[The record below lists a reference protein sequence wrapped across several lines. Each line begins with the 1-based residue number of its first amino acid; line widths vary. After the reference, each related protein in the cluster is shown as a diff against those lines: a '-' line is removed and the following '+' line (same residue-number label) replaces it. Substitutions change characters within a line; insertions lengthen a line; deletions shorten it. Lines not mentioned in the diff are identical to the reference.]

1 MNRKLRNSFSA
12 FAASGAALAIAL
24 MVAMP
29 AATSPVLLD
38 VALHSSPAA
47 THAMARAAAAN
58 LDPAAQRLETLA
70 QAMATSATAASVL
83 ALQARH
89 DMDDAHQARDASKG
103 SRHRRQTLVMPYFS
117 FSPRG

>member
-12 FAASGAALAIAL
+12 IAASGAALAIAL

-29 AATSPVLLD
+29 AAKSPVLD
-38 VALHSSPAA
+38 VVQTAPPAA
-47 THAMARAAAAN
+47 AQAVQAAAN
-58 LDPAAQRLETLA
+58 LDPATQHLETLA
-70 QAMATSATAASVL
+70 QAVATSAAAASVL
-83 ALQARH
+83 ALEARQG
-89 DMDDAHQARDASKG
+89 MDASTQTRESSQG

>member
-29 AATSPVLLD
+29 ATTSPVMD
-38 VALHSSPAA
+38 VVVRAPAA
-47 THAMARAAAAN
+47 IGSHTTAAAD
-58 LDPAAQRLETLA
+58 LDPAAPRLETLA
-70 QAMATSATAASVL
+70 HAVARSAAAASVL
-83 ALQARH
+83 ALEAGR
-89 DMDDAHQARDASKG
+89 DMDVAPQSREPRQGA
-103 SRHRRQTLVMPYFS
+103 RHRRQTLVMPYFS

>member
-29 AATSPVLLD
+29 AATSPVMD
-38 VALHSSPAA
+38 VALQASPAA
-47 THAMARAAAAN
+47 ASVAARAAAD
-58 LDPAAQRLETLA
+58 LDPAAQHLETLA
-70 QAMATSATAASVL
+70 HAVATSAAAASVL
-83 ALQARH
+83 ALEAKH
-89 DMDDAHQARDASKG
+89 DMDATRTRVSPKG

>member
-29 AATSPVLLD
+29 AANSPVLD
-38 VALHSSPAA
+38 VALQAPPAA
-47 THAMARAAAAN
+47 AHAAAKAAAD
-58 LDPAAQRLETLA
+58 LDPAARHLETLA
-70 QAMATSATAASVL
+70 QAVATSAAAASVL
-83 ALQARH
+83 ALEARQ
-89 DMDDAHQARDASKG
+89 DMDASTQTRESSQG